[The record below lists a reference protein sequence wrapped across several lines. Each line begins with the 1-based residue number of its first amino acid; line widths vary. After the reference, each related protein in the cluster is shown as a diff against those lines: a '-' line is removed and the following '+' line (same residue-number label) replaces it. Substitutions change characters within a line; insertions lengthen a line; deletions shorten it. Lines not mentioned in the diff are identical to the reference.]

1 MALAGQGIVNVLCR
15 VFGQE
20 PKSNFFY
27 RVLETVAS
35 PFTRL
40 CRWITP
46 RFVLDRHMPLVA
58 VSLLLVGYAWT
69 MFAIANACMG
79 AGLADR
85 PMPAAGLT
93 MPNRIKRWFWN
104 QMAAWCVLFRR
115 RERALDFYAKMLKLD
130 PDDALALASI
140 AYQQC
145 PARTQE
151 RRACHVRPPG

>member
-1 MALAGQGIVNVLCR
+1 MNDLQSTLFWLRLVQLLLAVPLLALAGQGIVNVLCR
-15 VFGQE
+15 MFGQE
-20 PKSNFFY
+20 PRSNFFY

-79 AGLADR
+79 AG
-85 PMPAAGLT
+85 MPIG
-93 MPNRIKRWFWN
+93 
-104 QMAAWCVLFRR
+104 
-115 RERALDFYAKMLKLD
+115 
-130 PDDALALASI
+130 
-140 AYQQC
+140 QC
-145 PARTQE
+145 LQR
-151 RRACHVRPPG
+151 G